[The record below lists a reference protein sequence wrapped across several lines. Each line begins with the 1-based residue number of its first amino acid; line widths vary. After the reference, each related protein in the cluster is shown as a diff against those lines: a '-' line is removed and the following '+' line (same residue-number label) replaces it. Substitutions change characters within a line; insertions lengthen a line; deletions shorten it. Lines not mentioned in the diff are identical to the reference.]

1 MAKKIKANTFLF
13 AMILTFVMLFGS
25 IFGEN
30 NNTVGVTVIITILVF
45 MGEDL
50 TDKPVKHL
58 IKLLLI
64 NLSLGILSQL
74 SSNHM
79 WLGLV
84 VNFVVLSAIGY
95 WFSSKMNK
103 VMVVPFGLQ
112 YLFMLY
118 SPVTGNDFTK
128 RLLGLAAGAVMV
140 MAVQL
145 WIHRKDNTS
154 QNDISAPVD
163 ETLVDEGL
171 YNHYTIFGKS
181 FSIHKVRGAYAV
193 RIGLLTALTAFITAF
208 FDLQQGRWIVYT
220 IFSLT
225 ELYSENC
232 STRAKQRLEGTVIG
246 ALIILFLFIFIKDN
260 SIRVLLVL
268 VGGYLDSYTTN
279 YRDKMICV
287 TMSVVASVSLINGTA
302 FTAVSRIVYVFIGIL
317 LAILVDKLVFTKT
330 LNDSNVEKAL

>member
-1 MAKKIKANTFLF
+1 MKANTFLF
-13 AMILTFVMLFGS
+13 AMILTFVMLFSS

-45 MGEDL
+45 MGENL
-50 TDKPVKHL
+50 TDKPIENLV
-58 IKLLLI
+58 KLLLI
-64 NLSLGILSQL
+64 NLSLGIFSQL
-74 SSNHM
+74 SSNYM

-84 VNFVVLSAIGY
+84 LNFAVLSAIGY

-118 SPVTGNDFTK
+118 SPVTGSDFTK
-128 RLLGLAAGAVMV
+128 RLLGLAAGAVLV

-145 WIHRKDNTS
+145 WIHRKDNSS
-154 QNDISAPVD
+154 QHDVSASVD
-163 ETLVDEGL
+163 EAITDEEL
-171 YNHYTIFGKS
+171 YRHYTIFGKS
-181 FSIHKVRGAYAV
+181 FSIHKIRGAYAV

-246 ALIILFLFIFIKDN
+246 ALIILCLFIFIKDN
-260 SIRVLLVL
+260 NIRALIVLA
-268 VGGYLDSYTTN
+268 GGYLDSYTTN

-287 TMSVVASVSLINGTA
+287 TMSVVASVSLINGTV
-302 FTAVSRIVYVFIGIL
+302 FTAVNRIVYVLIGIL
-317 LAILVDKLVFTKT
+317 LALLVDKLIFTKK
-330 LNDSNVEKAL
+330 LNDFDTQKAI